1 MITISAYIV
10 GAIVCLAVQGAV
22 LFVTLTIVLSVAAI
36 KSTHSEQKASSCAD
50 IVELPQNRQK

>member
-1 MITISAYIV
+1 MITISAYV
-10 GAIVCLAVQGAV
+10 FGAIAMLAAQGAV

-36 KSTHSEQKASSCAD
+36 KSTHSKQKASSCAD